1 MPWRGTF
8 PAPPPQTGQEFFDL
22 IRLSSALSADS
33 RVSID
38 GQNGFGICHYGYLPL
53 RPSEHL
59 RPFAMRTA
67 FPASDYYDRSVTL
80 GLVARRRSR
89 VPRG

>member
-1 MPWRGTF
+1 MALFRHPLPKPDGSR
-8 PAPPPQTGQEFFDL
+8 FDL

-33 RVSID
+33 SRVSID
-38 GQNGFGICHYGYLPL
+38 GQTGFGGCHYGYLYL
-53 RPSEHL
+53 RPSEYL

-80 GLVARRRSR
+80 GLAAFRRSH
-89 VPRG
+89 VP